1 VRDGR
6 PDQITRTSAPVL
18 YIDLQ
23 EKLNAMK
30 KFFRARVLIWP
41 LLLVAALFIGG
52 IVAAFAS
59 GAMNAVAFS
68 SIFGGNTVKE
78 NTEVVKFVVPEQQ
91 VVLASAHIEGIQKE
105 GTDGK
110 IFGLAIPASSRVTYL
125 LYKFDAKLGIEGS
138 EVKIDPVE
146 GKKNAYRV
154 SIPKF
159 IFIGNSKPE
168 FEDPIK
174 SNDVLGWLAEE
185 ANQSKMTNSI
195 LGDRN
200 AEKYV
205 KNSNDVLTAQAKVFY
220 TSIIQSVSPG
230 AKIEFVFADGTDT
243 SGDGK

>member
-1 VRDGR
+1 MKRANPIVR
-6 PDQITRTSAPVL
+6 
-18 YIDLQ
+18 
-23 EKLNAMK
+23 
-30 KFFRARVLIWP
+30 FFRTRVLLWP
-41 LLLVAALFIGG
+41 LLLVVMLFSGG
-52 IVAAFAS
+52 IVAAFTS
-59 GAMNAVAFS
+59 GALNAVAFS

-78 NTEVVKFVVPEQQ
+78 STEVVKFVVPEQQ

-105 GTDGK
+105 DTDGK

-138 EVKIDPVE
+138 EVEIEPIAGE
-146 GKKNAYRV
+146 ENAFRV

-159 IFIGNSKPE
+159 IFIGSSKPD
-168 FEDPIK
+168 FEDPIR

-195 LGDRN
+195 LSERN

-230 AKIEFVFADGTDT
+230 AKIEFRFADGTET
-243 SGDGK
+243 TGDSK